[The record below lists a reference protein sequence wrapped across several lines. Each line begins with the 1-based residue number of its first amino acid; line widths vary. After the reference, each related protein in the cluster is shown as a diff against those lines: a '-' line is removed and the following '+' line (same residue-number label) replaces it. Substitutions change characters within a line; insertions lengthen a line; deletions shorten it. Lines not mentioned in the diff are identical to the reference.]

1 MATNKNALIR
11 YRTLD
16 QCLQNRFRKWTLED
30 LMEACSE
37 ALYEYEGIDKGVSKR
52 TVQLDIQMMRSDKLG
67 YNAPIVVKDKK
78 FYTYEDP
85 DYSITNIPLTEQD
98 LNRLN
103 EVVQILQQFKG
114 FSHFEEMNEMVKK
127 LEDKVYSARHKARP
141 VIVLEKNESLRGL
154 EFLDVLYQKIQ
165 EKKTVKVLYQS
176 FQAAEA
182 STIDF
187 HPYWLKEFRN
197 RWYLVGRKSRSSQLQ
212 HLALDRIKNIA
223 DSREAFLPNSSGT
236 PEEYY
241 QDVIGVTVPNRRP
254 AIVKLLFNPKDAPYV
269 ITKPL
274 HHTQRVHEREN
285 GILVTM
291 KVKLNFELEKEILGF
306 GEQVEVL
313 APERLRRRIEGRLRQ
328 ASEQYDS

>member
-11 YRTLD
+11 YRTID

-37 ALYEYEGIDKGVSKR
+37 TLYEYEGIDKGVSKR
-52 TVQLDIQMMRSDKLG
+52 TVQLDIQIMRSDKLG
-67 YNAPIVVKDKK
+67 YNAPIVVREKK
-78 FYTYEDP
+78 YYTYEDP
-85 DYSITNIPLTEQD
+85 HYSITNIPLTDQD

-127 LEDKVYSARHKARP
+127 LEDKVYSARYQAP
-141 VIVLEKNESLRGL
+141 SVILLEKNESLRGL
-154 EFLDVLYQKIQ
+154 EYLDPIYKKIQ
-165 EKKTVKVLYQS
+165 EKKVLRVLYQS
-176 FQAAEA
+176 FQAIEA
-182 STIDF
+182 QYWDI

-197 RWYLVGRKSRSSQLQ
+197 RWYLVGRTSQKPRLM
-212 HLALDRIKNIA
+212 HLALDRIKQI
-223 DSREAFLPNSSGT
+223 
-236 PEEYY
+236 EESEQEYISHDGGSAETYY
-241 QDVIGVTVPNRRP
+241 RDVIGVTVPNRRP

-274 HHTQRVHEREN
+274 HHTQRVNVREN

-313 APERLRRRIEGRLRQ
+313 APEGLRKRIKHRLSKANR
-328 ASEQYDS
+328 QYDF